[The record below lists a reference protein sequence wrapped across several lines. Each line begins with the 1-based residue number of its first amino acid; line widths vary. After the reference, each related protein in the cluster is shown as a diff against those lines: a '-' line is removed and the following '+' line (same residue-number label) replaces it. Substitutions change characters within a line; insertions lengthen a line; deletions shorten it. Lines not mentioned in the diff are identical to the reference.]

1 MAQKFQSLFAVREE
15 RRKLRVLRENLVAVD
30 DLAADRHAYRLFKMP
45 LLEQLA
51 HRRALR
57 FVVLAFRR
65 CEMCH

>member
-1 MAQKFQSLFAVREE
+1 MAQKLQPLFAVREE
-15 RRKLRVLRENLVAVD
+15 RRKLRILRENPVAVD

-51 HRRALR
+51 HSRALR
-57 FVVLAFRR
+57 LIVLAFRR